1 MNKLNIVNNYKKKIN
16 TLKKHNQLYFIK
28 DKPQISDQEYDN
40 IKKEI
45 LRLEKKY
52 IFLKKLKLAENIIGA
67 PPSNKFKKVKHLR
80 PMLSLSNAFAIKDM
94 KDFLKKIKNYLNL
107 GDAEI
112 ELFSEPKID
121 GISATLIYENGV
133 LIKGLSRGDGTTGED
148 ILENLKTISS
158 IPQKIRIKNLPRILE
173 VRCEI
178 FISKKDFIKLK
189 DSFANPRNAAG
200 GSLRQK
206 NSIETAKIPLKYF
219 AYGFGAVEPQ
229 VFKKQS
235 EFLTEIKKWGFIVNP
250 LSEVVKGVGDIEK
263 HHIHIDSLRSSTPR
277 NPIRSADSS
286 LALCVMNPSAEPSPV
301 Y

>member
-133 LIKGLSRGDGTTGED
+133 LIKVNTDGHG
-148 ILENLKTISS
+148 
-158 IPQKIRIKNLPRILE
+158 
-173 VRCEI
+173 V
-178 FISKKDFIKLK
+178 
-189 DSFANPRNAAG
+189 SFF
-200 GSLRQK
+200 LQV
-206 NSIETAKIPLKYF
+206 T
-219 AYGFGAVEPQ
+219 Q
-229 VFKKQS
+229 VFSQK
-235 EFLTEIKKWGFIVNP
+235 FLVHCRKHVT
-250 LSEVVKGVGDIEK
+250 LSEHVQ
-263 HHIHIDSLRSSTPR
+263 
-277 NPIRSADSS
+277 
-286 LALCVMNPSAEPSPV
+286 M
-301 Y
+301 